1 MKQCMVKTDADHFAG
16 LEIIVSA
23 DVWA

>member
-23 DVWA
+23 DV